1 MCADELNRPDEHA
14 SYAVAADEALAAM
27 QSSRHGIAQSDAAA
41 RLIQYG
47 PNQLPEAESPGLFRL
62 FLSQFLSPLIYV
74 LLAAA
79 VVSIFLAEF
88 ADAGFIF
95 AVLVV
100 NAIIGMVQEYNA
112 QRSAEALRRMVPARA
127 MVMRDGESFEI
138 NAADLVPGDIVLLEG
153 GHKVPADIRLLQEFD
168 LEVDESLLT
177 GESVPVEKD
186 ANAILAADTPMAE
199 RLNMIFSGT
208 LVNRGRGRGVVVA
221 TGLATEV
228 GRIAEGLGAEAS
240 AKPPLIL
247 RMERFTMGI
256 ATALG
261 FAVLV
266 LAAVELYNGIGW
278 QEIFM
283 VSVALAV
290 SAIPEGL
297 PVALTVALAIGM
309 NRMARRNVIVRKLV
323 AVEALGSCTV
333 IASDKT
339 GTLTMNQLTV
349 RYVAMPLSP
358 PWQMTG
364 ESLSP
369 DGAIVSDY
377 GALSDSEELHLEHL
391 CRAAVL
397 CNEGFFGRRGEAW
410 TGHGDAVDVAL
421 LVMAHKAGMT
431 QAETLNH
438 YPMKA
443 AIPYESEFGYAASLH
458 QDGDRDLV
466 LVKGALER
474 LLPMCSH
481 MASAAGDMPI
491 DIAAVEQQMEML
503 AGEGARI
510 IAFAHATPSGAVDA
524 SDFGRGHLR
533 GLTLLG
539 MVGMI
544 DPLRPEAQAAVRA
557 CHQAGMRVCM
567 ITGDHPITALAIAR
581 ELHLAEH
588 PEQVISGRQLL
599 EAEADEEAIDA
610 LVARANVFA
619 RVEPRQKVLIVKALQ
634 RFGHFVAVTGD
645 GVNDAPALVASHVGV
660 AMGKRGTDVSRESSD
675 LVLTDDNFSS
685 IVAGVEEGRVAYRN
699 IRKVIFLLISTGAA
713 ELVLFFL
720 AMLFNLPLPLTA
732 VQLLWLN
739 LVTNGIQDVALA
751 FEPAE
756 GNEMKQPPRRPSE
769 PIFNRMMIERV
780 MISAMVIGLLAF
792 VVFQFLMS
800 HGMSLEEAR
809 NSTLLLMVLFENVH
823 AFNSRSESKSVLT
836 HNPLGNPLLF
846 FGTLTA
852 QAVHIAA
859 MYTPGLSTVLGAQP
873 VTLNHWLE
881 LLAVASCILLTMEIH
896 KWLRFVWS
904 GRQASDE
911 PSGTP

>member
-1 MCADELNRPDEHA
+1 MSVDELNRPGEFA
-14 SYAVAADEALAAM
+14 SYALGADEVLVAM
-27 QSSRHGIAQSDAAA
+27 QGSRHGISQADAAA
-41 RLIQYG
+41 RLVQYG
-47 PNQLPEAESPGLFRL
+47 PNQLPEPQAPGILRL
-62 FLSQFLSPLIYV
+62 FLSQFRSPLIYV

-100 NAIIGMVQEYNA
+100 NAIIGLVQEYNA

-127 MVMRDGESFEI
+127 IVMRDGESFEV
-138 NAADLVPGDIVLLEG
+138 NAAELVPGDIVLLEG
-153 GHKVPADIRLLQEFD
+153 GHKVPADIRLLQQFD

-177 GESVPVEKD
+177 GESVPIEKS

-228 GRIAEGLGAEAS
+228 GRIAAGLGGEAS

-256 ATALG
+256 AMALG

-369 DGAIVSDY
+369 DGAIVSEA

-397 CNEGFFGRRGEAW
+397 CNEGFFGRKGEAW
-410 TGHGDAVDVAL
+410 IGHGDAVDVAL
-421 LVMAHKAGMT
+421 LVMAHKAGLT
-431 QAETLNH
+431 QPEVLNR
-438 YPMKA
+438 YPLKA

-458 QDGDRDLV
+458 QEGGRDLL
-466 LVKGALER
+466 LVKGAPER

-481 MASAAGDMPI
+481 MASASGDLPL
-491 DIAAVEQQMEML
+491 DGAAVERQMESL
-503 AGEGARI
+503 ASEGARI
-510 IAFAHATPSGAVDA
+510 IAFAHGAPADTVDA
-524 SDFGRGHLR
+524 ADFGRGHLR
-533 GLTLLG
+533 ELTLLG

-544 DPLRPEAQAAVRA
+544 DPLRPEAKAAIGA
-557 CHQAGMRVCM
+557 CHLAGVRVCM

-588 PEQVISGRQLL
+588 PEQAITGRQLMEVESD
-599 EAEADEEAIDA
+599 EAALDA
-610 LVARANVFA
+610 LTARANVFA

-660 AMGKRGTDVSRESSD
+660 AMGMRGTDVARESSD

-720 AMLFNLPLPLTA
+720 SMLFGLPLPLTA

-756 GNEMKQPPRRPSE
+756 GNEMRQPPRKPSE
-769 PIFNRMMIERV
+769 PIFNRIMIERV
-780 MISAMVIGLLAF
+780 MISAVVIGLLAF
-792 VVFQFLMS
+792 TVFQSLMA
-800 HGMSLEEAR
+800 HGMSLDEAR
-809 NSTLLLMVLFENVH
+809 NGTLLLMVLFENVH

-852 QAVHIAA
+852 QAVHIGA
-859 MYTPGLSTVLGAQP
+859 MYTPGLSTVLGVQP
-873 VTLNHWLE
+873 VTFDHWLE
-881 LLAVASCILLTMEIH
+881 LLAVASCILLTMEVH
-896 KWLRFVWS
+896 KWLRFTWL
-904 GRQASDE
+904 AKLAADE
-911 PSGTP
+911 PKGTP